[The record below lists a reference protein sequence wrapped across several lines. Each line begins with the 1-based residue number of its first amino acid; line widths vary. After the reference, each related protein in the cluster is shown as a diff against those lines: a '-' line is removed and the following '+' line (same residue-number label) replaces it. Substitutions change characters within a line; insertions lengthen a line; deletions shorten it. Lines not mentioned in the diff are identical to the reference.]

1 MPFFTGFITNLKG
14 RVMATR
20 QPGSSYTCG
29 DYRQEMVLLALKKRL
44 AEGGLSP
51 EEKRVMEKE
60 VAELEK
66 EMGMA

>member
-14 RVMATR
+14 RVMVTR
-20 QPGSSYTCG
+20 KPGSPYTCG

-44 AEGGLSP
+44 AEGGLAP
-51 EEKRVMEKE
+51 EEKRIIEKE